1 MTTPHTRALLAL
13 LLPVLLLTG
22 CDSMSSDGDDDT
34 LAFEASFFTDLQGI
48 MPDENCGDPQ
58 QGRLLNIQE
67 GQGESPQIGAFTVRI
82 TFCVDATD
90 LLDDG
95 QLTEGES
102 IPYDNGAGVFTTA
115 NGDAL
120 WFTSSGAVLPSDHP
134 DFAYEFMDPFEFTGG
149 TGRFE
154 GAHGN
159 GMTDSLVDLEVE
171 PSRTQHRWSGV
182 LTLGS
187 EM

>member
-1 MTTPHTRALLAL
+1 MTTQRTRTLLAL
-13 LLPVLLLTG
+13 LLPILLLTG
-22 CDSMSSDGDDDT
+22 CDSVSHEDDEDT
-34 LAFEASFFTDLQGI
+34 LDFASTFFTDLQGI
-48 MPDENCGDPQ
+48 MPDENCGDPG

-67 GQGESPQIGAFTVRI
+67 GQGESPQLGTFTVRI

-90 LLDDG
+90 ILDDG

-115 NGDAL
+115 NGDEL
-120 WFTSSGAVLPSDHP
+120 WITTSGAVLPSDHP
-134 DFAYEFMDPFEFTGG
+134 DFAYEFKDPFEFTGG

-159 GMTDSLVDLEVE
+159 GMTDSLVDIESE
-171 PSRTQHRWSGV
+171 PSRTRHVWSGV
-182 LTLGS
+182 LTLPLG
-187 EM
+187 M